1 MEARHM
7 IDLELS
13 WRAAAVTAACLAA
26 ASVAARHA
34 ARPPG
39 PQPAAAGRATSPGQA
54 TRADQAASR
63 EQAASPDQATRADQA
78 ASPEQAAS
86 PDQVSEPRPPGSW
99 PRRLTV
105 AAGIAQETAIL
116 LALFALW
123 QLAGSFSLVGP
134 DGALARAQWIWHAE
148 RVVHMPS
155 ETEIQRAFLGH
166 PLLVQGLNLYY
177 ASLHFVVLIG
187 CLIWVYAWHRRQY
200 PQVRITLVLFTAG
213 ALLIQLLPVAPPRML
228 PGDGMV
234 DTAAR
239 YGQSVYGSVAGFNA
253 DQLSAMPSVHVGW
266 ALLVAL
272 VVVQVSTS
280 RWRWLALGYPVLT
293 LLAVVVTANHF
304 WLDGIV
310 AALLLGLALAV
321 QRAGRAV
328 RRGIRSRWRG
338 GPGREDRPDYVPA
351 RPSVDA

>member
-1 MEARHM
+1 M

-13 WRAAAVTAACLAA
+13 WRAAAITAACLGG
-26 ASVAARHA
+26 ASVAVRRA
-34 ARPPG
+34 ARPPR
-39 PQPAAAGRATSPGQA
+39 PQAATGNQAAVTRDGGNQASRDQAGKNLAGRAQA
-54 TRADQAASR
+54 DGGDAA
-63 EQAASPDQATRADQA
+63 A
-78 ASPEQAAS
+78 
-86 PDQVSEPRPPGSW
+86 RPW
-99 PRRLTV
+99 PRRLSM
-105 AAGIAQETAIL
+105 AAGIAQEAAIL

-123 QLAGSFSLVGP
+123 QLAGSFSLIGP
-134 DGALARAQWIWHAE
+134 DGALARAQWIWHVE
-148 RVVHMPS
+148 RVVHLPS
-155 ETEIQRAFLGH
+155 ETEVQRAFLGH
-166 PLLVQGLNLYY
+166 PLLVQALNLYY
-177 ASLHFVVLIG
+177 ASLHFVVLIT
-187 CLIWVYAWHRRQY
+187 CLVWVYARHRRQY

-213 ALLIQLLPVAPPRML
+213 ALLIQFLPVAPPRML

-272 VVVQVSTS
+272 VVVQVSGS

-310 AALLLGLALAV
+310 AAALLALALLL
-321 QRAGRAV
+321 QRAGRAA
-328 RRGIRSRWRG
+328 RRRLSSRWRRRG
-338 GPGREDRPDYVPA
+338 GPGREGQPGYLPE

>member
-1 MEARHM
+1 MEVRHM

-13 WRAAAVTAACLAA
+13 WRAAAITAACLGG
-26 ASVAARHA
+26 ASVAVRRA
-34 ARPPG
+34 ARLPR
-39 PQPAAAGRATSPGQA
+39 PQASTPNQAPLTRDARNQAGQNLAS
-54 TRADQAASR
+54 DQASKDGAS
-63 EQAASPDQATRADQA
+63 SDQANGGGTAG
-78 ASPEQAAS
+78 P
-86 PDQVSEPRPPGSW
+86 W
-99 PRRLTV
+99 PRRLAM
-105 AAGIAQETAIL
+105 AAGIAQEAAIL

-123 QLAGSFSLVGP
+123 QLAGSLSLIGP
-134 DGALARAQWIWHAE
+134 DGALARAHWIWHAE
-148 RVVHMPS
+148 RAVHLPS
-155 ETEIQRAFLGH
+155 ETEVQRAFLSH
-166 PLLVQGLNLYY
+166 PLLVQALNLYY
-177 ASLHFVVLIG
+177 ASLHFVVLIT
-187 CLIWVYAWHRRQY
+187 CLVWVYARHRRAY
-200 PQVRITLVLFTAG
+200 PHVRITLVLFTAG
-213 ALLIQLLPVAPPRML
+213 ALLIQFLPVAPPRML

-272 VVVQVSTS
+272 VVVQVSGS

-304 WLDGIV
+304 WLDGIA
-310 AALLLGLALAV
+310 AALLLVLALLL

-328 RRGIRSRWRG
+328 RRRLSSRWRRG
-338 GPGREDRPDYVPA
+338 GSGREGQPGYLPE

>member
-1 MEARHM
+1 M
-7 IDLELS
+7 
-13 WRAAAVTAACLAA
+13 
-26 ASVAARHA
+26 
-34 ARPPG
+34 
-39 PQPAAAGRATSPGQA
+39 
-54 TRADQAASR
+54 
-63 EQAASPDQATRADQA
+63 
-78 ASPEQAAS
+78 
-86 PDQVSEPRPPGSW
+86 
-99 PRRLTV
+99 

-123 QLAGSFSLVGP
+123 QLAGSFSLIGP

-148 RVVHMPS
+148 RVVHLPS
-155 ETEIQRAFLGH
+155 ETEVQRAFLGH
-166 PLLVQGLNLYY
+166 PLLVQALNLYY

-187 CLIWVYAWHRRQY
+187 CLVWVYARHRRQY

-213 ALLIQLLPVAPPRML
+213 ALLIQFLPVAPPRML

-272 VVVQVSTS
+272 VVVQVSRS

-310 AALLLGLALAV
+310 AALLLALALLRPARGAGGAPRGSV
-321 QRAGRAV
+321 PGGGGAAAPDGRA
-328 RRGIRSRWRG
+328 SRATCPS
-338 GPGREDRPDYVPA
+338 GPRWTREPAARPCA
-351 RPSVDA
+351 RPSAAPWPAARPRPRTPGWPGP

>member
-13 WRAAAVTAACLAA
+13 WRAAAITAACLAG
-26 ASVAARHA
+26 ASVAVRRA
-34 ARPPG
+34 ARLPRQQATTGNQAAVSRDAGNQASGTQASGDQADRGGDTAPPG
-39 PQPAAAGRATSPGQA
+39 P
-54 TRADQAASR
+54 
-63 EQAASPDQATRADQA
+63 
-78 ASPEQAAS
+78 
-86 PDQVSEPRPPGSW
+86 
-99 PRRLTV
+99 RRLAM
-105 AAGIAQETAIL
+105 AAGIAQEAAIL

-123 QLAGSFSLVGP
+123 QLAGSYSLIGP

-166 PLLVQGLNLYY
+166 PLLVQALNLYY
-177 ASLHFVVLIG
+177 ASLHFVVLIS
-187 CLIWVYAWHRRQY
+187 CLVWVYARHRRHY

-213 ALLIQLLPVAPPRML
+213 ALLIQFLPVAPPRML

-253 DQLSAMPSVHVGW
+253 DQLSAMPSVHIGW

-272 VVVQVSTS
+272 VVVQVSRS
-280 RWRWLALGYPVLT
+280 RWRWLALGYPALT

-304 WLDGIV
+304 WLDGV
-310 AALLLGLALAV
+310 AAALLLALALLL

-328 RRGIRSRWRG
+328 RQRLRSRWRRRG
-338 GPGREDRPDYVPA
+338 GPGREGQPGYLPE

>member
-1 MEARHM
+1 M

-13 WRAAAVTAACLAA
+13 WRAAAITAACLAG
-26 ASVAARHA
+26 ASVVARRAARLPRQQATTGHQA
-34 ARPPG
+34 AVTRDAGNQGSRDQASRDQADRGGDTAPPG
-39 PQPAAAGRATSPGQA
+39 P
-54 TRADQAASR
+54 
-63 EQAASPDQATRADQA
+63 
-78 ASPEQAAS
+78 
-86 PDQVSEPRPPGSW
+86 
-99 PRRLTV
+99 RRLAM
-105 AAGIAQETAIL
+105 AAGIAQEAAIL

-123 QLAGSFSLVGP
+123 QLAGSYSLIGP

-166 PLLVQGLNLYY
+166 PLLVQALNLYY
-177 ASLHFVVLIG
+177 ASLHFVVLIS
-187 CLIWVYAWHRRQY
+187 CLVWVYARHRRHY

-213 ALLIQLLPVAPPRML
+213 ALLIQFLPVAPPRML

-253 DQLSAMPSVHVGW
+253 DQLSAMPSVHIGW

-272 VVVQVSTS
+272 VVVQVSRS
-280 RWRWLALGYPVLT
+280 RWRWLALGYPALT

-304 WLDGIV
+304 WLDGIA
-310 AALLLGLALAV
+310 AALLLALALLV
-321 QRAGRAV
+321 QRAGRAA
-328 RRGIRSRWRG
+328 RRQLGSRRRG
-338 GPGREDRPDYVPA
+338 GPGREGQPGYLPE

>member
-1 MEARHM
+1 M

-13 WRAAAVTAACLAA
+13 WRAAAVTAACLAG
-26 ASVAARHA
+26 ASVAVR
-34 ARPPG
+34 
-39 PQPAAAGRATSPGQA
+39 RATRLAQSAPG
-54 TRADQAASR
+54 DQAAVSHD
-63 EQAASPDQATRADQA
+63 AGN
-78 ASPEQAAS
+78 
-86 PDQVSEPRPPGSW
+86 QVSRNQANGAGDTARSW
-99 PRRLTV
+99 PRRLAM
-105 AAGIAQETAIL
+105 AAGIAQEAAIL

-123 QLAGSFSLVGP
+123 QLAGSFSLIGP

-148 RVVHMPS
+148 RVVHLPS

-166 PLLVQGLNLYY
+166 PLLVQALNLYY

-187 CLIWVYAWHRRQY
+187 CLVWVYAWHRRQY

-213 ALLIQLLPVAPPRML
+213 ALLIQFLPVAPPRML
-228 PGDGMV
+228 SGDGMV

-272 VVVQVSTS
+272 VVVQVSRS
-280 RWRWLALGYPVLT
+280 RWRWLIPAYPMLT

-304 WLDGIV
+304 WLDGIA
-310 AALLLGLALAV
+310 AALLLALALLV
-321 QRAGRAV
+321 QRAGRAA
-328 RRGIRSRWRG
+328 RRWLRSRWQRRG
-338 GPGREDRPDYVPA
+338 GPGQEGQPGYLPE